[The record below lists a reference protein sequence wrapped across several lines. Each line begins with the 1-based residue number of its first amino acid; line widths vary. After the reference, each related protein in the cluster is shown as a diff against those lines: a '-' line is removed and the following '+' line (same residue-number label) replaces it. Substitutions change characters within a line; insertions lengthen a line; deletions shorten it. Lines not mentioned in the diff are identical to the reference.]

1 MTRFTKIT
9 TIVAALLCAL
19 ATTTVAAAADGQ
31 RLFGTGISRE
41 PNDTRRLTIKA
52 ELTDGGA
59 ADGRVTFQHDNDP
72 NGISRFKGTVTC
84 LKITGAVA
92 QISGT
97 VTRGETALG
106 RILTGQQYAFTITL
120 GDTVDTQKF
129 SLPRFADTIVPCSG
143 GNLTKE
149 PVVTQGHYATR

>member
-1 MTRFTKIT
+1 MTRSTKNT

-19 ATTTVAAAADGQ
+19 ATPVVAAADGQ

-52 ELTDGGA
+52 EPTDGGA

-72 NGISRFKGTVTC
+72 KGISRFKGTVTC
-84 LKITGAVA
+84 LKITDAVA

-97 VTRGETALG
+97 VTRGETAAG
-106 RILTGQQYAFTITL
+106 VILTGKQYTFTITL
-120 GDTVDTQKF
+120 GDTQRF
-129 SLPRFADTIVPCSG
+129 SLPRFAATIDPCSG
-143 GNLTKE
+143 GSPKI
-149 PVVTQGHYATR
+149 VAVTQGHYATR